1 MAHPTDKEFQDMER
15 DISIGHPFYLPTQ
28 VVLLDDDPD
37 FLEGISL
44 MLNKDLSVKLFQSA
58 TAALQYVND
67 AHRHVDF
74 VQRCYTSY
82 KTGPQESDALSHIDI
97 GKLHHEVLNGFRFQT
112 CSTVIVDY
120 SMPEMNGLEFLRALR
135 NPYIKKVLLTGQA
148 DMELAIKAF
157 NQQLIDQFIDKH
169 DPRLKPKLNA
179 TIASF
184 QDQYF
189 RSSFKL
195 LTDPIITNNRDG
207 FLTSPEFQEFF
218 AELRKTTGCVEYYM
232 LDTPHSGYLMLDAAG
247 ERRCLLVYSQHAVEE
262 HLEQLQA
269 ISAPSELIAA
279 VKSGQLLPV
288 FDTQAVPITNT
299 HPFIAEW
306 QDHYYPAQRINARLP
321 YYTTI
326 TDDIM
331 LPAIHNKPVHSYKQ
345 FLETSSIV
353 QPVVH

>member
-1 MAHPTDKEFQDMER
+1 MDR
-15 DISIGHPFYLPTQ
+15 IINIGHPFYFPTQ
-28 VVLLDDDPD
+28 LVLVDDDPD

-44 MLNKDLSVKLFQSA
+44 MLNKELSFKLFQSA
-58 TAALQYVND
+58 SAALKYVNE

-74 VQRCYTSY
+74 LQRCYTSY

-97 GKLHHEVLNGFRFQT
+97 GKLHHEILNGFRFQT

-120 SMPEMNGLEFLRALR
+120 SMPEMNGLEFLKALH

-148 DMELAIKAF
+148 DMELAVKAF

-179 TIASF
+179 AIASF

-195 LTDPIITNNRDG
+195 ITDPILTNNRDG

-218 AELRKTTGCVEYYM
+218 TELRKQTDCVEYYM
-232 LDTPHSGYLMLDAAG
+232 LDTPHSGYLMVDSSG
-247 ERRCLLVYSQHAVEE
+247 ERRSLLVYSQAALDDHVD
-262 HLEQLQA
+262 QLQQVGA
-269 ISAPSELIAA
+269 AAGLVAA
-279 VKSGQLLPV
+279 VKSGQVLPV
-288 FDTQAVPITNT
+288 YDISAVPLSSK
-299 HPFIAEW
+299 HPFITEW
-306 QDHYYPAQRINARLP
+306 NDYYYPAQRINARPP

-331 LPAIHNKPVHSYKQ
+331 LPAVHGKPIHSYRQ
-345 FLETSSIV
+345 FLETSSMV
-353 QPVVH
+353 QQIMH

>member
-1 MAHPTDKEFQDMER
+1 MDHDLT
-15 DISIGHPFYLPTQ
+15 IGHPFYFPTQ
-28 VVLLDDDPD
+28 VVLVDDDPD

-44 MLNKDLSVKLFQSA
+44 MLNKDLGFKLFQSA
-58 TAALQYVND
+58 TAALQYVNA
-67 AHRHVDF
+67 AHRHVDL

-97 GKLHHEVLNGFRFQT
+97 GKLHHEILNGLRFQT

-120 SMPEMNGLEFLRALR
+120 SMPEMNGLDFLRSLR
-135 NPYIKKVLLTGQA
+135 NPHIRKVLLTGQA

-195 LTDPIITNNRDG
+195 ITDPIIANNRDG
-207 FLTSPEFQEFF
+207 FLTSPQFQTFF
-218 AELRKTTGCVEYYM
+218 AELRRELGCVEYYM
-232 LDTPHSGYLMLDAAG
+232 LDTPHSGFLMVDADG
-247 ERRCLLVYSQHAVEE
+247 ERRCLLVYSQPALDE
-262 HLEQLQA
+262 HVDQLREIA
-269 ISAPSELIAA
+269 APAALIAE
-279 VKSGQLLPV
+279 VQSGRQLPV
-288 FDTQAVPITNT
+288 FDVQAIPLSNQ

-306 QDHYYPAQRINARLP
+306 QHYYYPARRIAGAMS

-326 TDDIM
+326 CDDIM
-331 LPAIHNKPVHSYKQ
+331 LPALQGKHIHSYRQ

-353 QPVVH
+353 QQILH

>member
-1 MAHPTDKEFQDMER
+1 MER
-15 DISIGHPFYLPTQ
+15 NLNIGHPFYFPTQ
-28 VVLLDDDPD
+28 VVLVDDDPD

-44 MLNKDLSVKLFQSA
+44 MLNKDLSFKLFQSA
-58 TAALQYVND
+58 SAALKYVNE

-74 VQRCYTSY
+74 LQRCYTSY

-97 GKLHHEVLNGFRFQT
+97 GKLHLEILNGFRFQT

-120 SMPEMNGLEFLRALR
+120 SMPEMNGLDFLKALR

-169 DPRLKPKLNA
+169 DPRLKSKLNA
-179 TIASF
+179 TIATF

-195 LTDPIITNNRDG
+195 ITDPIITNNRDG

-218 AELRKTTGCVEYYM
+218 TELRKQTGCVEYYM
-232 LDTPHSGYLMLDAAG
+232 LDTPHSGYLMLDAKG
-247 ERRCLLVYSQHAVEE
+247 ERRSLLVYSQPALDE
-262 HLEQLQA
+262 HVEQLEEIGA
-269 ISAPSELIAA
+269 AAELIAA

-288 FDTQAVPITNT
+288 FDVAAVPLTRK

-306 QDHYYPAQRINARLP
+306 NDYYYPAQRINPTLP

-331 LPAIHNKPVHSYKQ
+331 LPSIHNKTIHSYKQ

-353 QPVVH
+353 QQIVH